1 MICSLLIAFGALL
14 SDSGFVIVAEVQQAK
29 ILLHS
34 VNNKSSPNAFELN
47 PDVLK
52 EISQMEPPIRVI
64 AAVGNARVGKSTF
77 LNVFSSIFS
86 LERKSN
92 AIEEVFESG
101 DSLNPVTRGVWAHII
116 RHPDKNG
123 SILLLDVEGT
133 DLGNDSVTDRLSMF
147 TAMLSSG
154 LNIFALQVVKN
165 GDIDFLY
172 RIVRLS
178 ELVFEGK
185 EIPNN
190 FPKLRI
196 VLRTNL
202 NVPDDDSLEDYIRQT
217 IFHPDGQSMGK
228 EEIIKKYFPEDRI
241 SVSHIPSVDNSSEL
255 FRDIKRLQE
264 SSAWESF
271 EKLVQK
277 MKDSPVKYS
286 SGGPPI
292 DGEAL
297 RVLTTKLVEAMN
309 SPNDSWKDFGD
320 VYAAMERY
328 ICIRRYEE
336 YIKPVLLEQT
346 SREMEDNMSKALH
359 KFEQECSLPSE
370 ILKVKEE
377 LKSTL
382 EEKRKR
388 EEEVR
393 RQEEWRRSEERR
405 WEEERTRL
413 KEEKR
418 RLEEEKRRLEEEK
431 RRREEQEN
439 WWEYAKSVAKYFA
452 PFLAGALF
460 FSDEDL
466 KDNVTTLSYSD
477 FNNIGLRGVCWK
489 WNENAQKTYG
499 LTGEDCGVIAQE
511 VKVLYPWAVAEG
523 TDGYLRV
530 HYGILYEMINVAHS
544 NRNSS
549 RLF

>member
-1 MICSLLIAFGALL
+1 MYQTLSLNSKKWTMICLLLIAFGTLL
-14 SDSGFVIVAEVQQAK
+14 SDSGFVIVAEAQQAK
-29 ILLHS
+29 ILLYS
-34 VNNKSSPNAFELN
+34 VNNKNSSNAFLLN

-52 EISQMEPPIRVI
+52 EISEMEPPIRVV
-64 AAVGNARVGKSTF
+64 AAVGNARVGKLTF
-77 LNVFSSIFS
+77 LNLFSSILS
-86 LERKSN
+86 LEGKSD
-92 AIEEVFESG
+92 AIEEVFKSG
-101 DSLNPVTRGVWAHII
+101 ASLDPVTRGVWAHII
-116 RHPDKNG
+116 KHPDKNG

-133 DLGNDSVTDRLSMF
+133 DLGNDYVTDRLSMF

-165 GDIDFLY
+165 GDINFLY

-178 ELVFEGK
+178 ELVFEGRD
-185 EIPNN
+185 ITNN

-202 NVPDDDSLEDYIRQT
+202 DVPDDVSLEYKIRQK
-217 IFHPDGQSMGK
+217 IFHPDEQSMGK
-228 EEIIKKYFPEDRI
+228 EKTIGKYFPKDHC
-241 SVSHIPSVDNSSEL
+241 SVSHIPSVDNPSEL
-255 FRDIKRLQE
+255 FRDIKRLRE
-264 SSAWESF
+264 SSAWNLF
-271 EKLVQK
+271 EKLVHK

-286 SGGPPI
+286 SRGPPI
-292 DGEAL
+292 DGKTL

-309 SPNDSWKDFGD
+309 SANDSWKDFGD

-336 YIKPVLLEQT
+336 YIKPVLLQQT
-346 SREMEDNMSKALH
+346 SREMEDNMFKALRE
-359 KFEQECSLPSE
+359 FEQECNLQSE
-370 ILKVKEE
+370 ITKAEEE
-377 LKSTL
+377 LMGTL

-388 EEEVR
+388 EENEKR
-393 RQEEWRRSEERR
+393 RQEEEN
-405 WEEERTRL
+405 
-413 KEEKR
+413 K
-418 RLEEEKRRLEEEK
+418 
-431 RRREEQEN
+431 RREEVKRKQEEES
-439 WWEYAKSVAKYFA
+439 WWEYAKSAAKYFA
-452 PFLAGALF
+452 PFLAGAY

-466 KDNVTTLSYSD
+466 KDNVTTLSCSD
-477 FNNIGLRGVCWK
+477 FNDIGLRGVCWK

-530 HYGILYEMINVAHS
+530 HYGILHEMINVAHS

>member
-1 MICSLLIAFGALL
+1 MYQTLSLNSKKWTMICLLLIAFGTLL
-14 SDSGFVIVAEVQQAK
+14 SDSGFVIVAEAQQAK
-29 ILLHS
+29 ILLYS
-34 VNNKSSPNAFELN
+34 VNNKNSSNAFLLN

-52 EISQMEPPIRVI
+52 EISEMEPPIRVV

-77 LNVFSSIFS
+77 LNLFSSILS
-86 LERKSN
+86 LEGKSD
-92 AIEEVFESG
+92 AIEEVFKSG
-101 DSLNPVTRGVWAHII
+101 ASLDPVTRGVWAHII
-116 RHPDKNG
+116 KHPDKNG

-133 DLGNDSVTDRLSMF
+133 DLGNDYVTDRLSMF

-165 GDIDFLY
+165 GDINFLY

-178 ELVFEGK
+178 ELVFEGRD
-185 EIPNN
+185 ITNN

-202 NVPDDDSLEDYIRQT
+202 DVPDDVSLEYKIRQK
-217 IFHPDGQSMGK
+217 IFHPDEQSMGK
-228 EEIIKKYFPEDRI
+228 EKTIGKYFPKDHC
-241 SVSHIPSVDNSSEL
+241 SVSHIPSVDNPSEL
-255 FRDIKRLQE
+255 FRDIKRLRE
-264 SSAWESF
+264 SSAWNSF
-271 EKLVQK
+271 EKLVHK

-286 SGGPPI
+286 SRGPPI
-292 DGEAL
+292 DGKTL

-309 SPNDSWKDFGD
+309 SANDSWKDFGD

-336 YIKPVLLEQT
+336 YIKPVLLQQT
-346 SREMEDNMSKALH
+346 SREMEDNMFKALRE
-359 KFEQECSLPSE
+359 FEQECNLQSE
-370 ILKVKEE
+370 ITKAEEE
-377 LKSTL
+377 LMGTL

-388 EEEVR
+388 EEN
-393 RQEEWRRSEERR
+393 
-405 WEEERTRL
+405 
-413 KEEKR
+413 EKR
-418 RLEEEKRRLEEEK
+418 RQEEEKRRQEEENK
-431 RRREEQEN
+431 RREEVKRKQEEES
-439 WWEYAKSVAKYFA
+439 WWEYAKSAAKYFA
-452 PFLAGALF
+452 PFLAGAY

-466 KDNVTTLSYSD
+466 KDNVTTLSCSD
-477 FNNIGLRGVCWK
+477 FNDIGLRGVCWK

>member
-1 MICSLLIAFGALL
+1 MICLLLIAFGTLL
-14 SDSGFVIVAEVQQAK
+14 SDSGFVIVAEAQQAK
-29 ILLHS
+29 ILLYS

-47 PDVLK
+47 PDVLE
-52 EISQMEPPIRVI
+52 EISQMERPIRVI

-92 AIEEVFESG
+92 AIEEVFKSG
-101 DSLNPVTRGVWAHII
+101 ASLNPVTRGVWAHII

-165 GDIDFLY
+165 GDINFLY

-228 EEIIKKYFPEDRI
+228 EKIIKKYFPEDRI
-241 SVSHIPSVDNSSEL
+241 SVSHIPSVDNSEL
-255 FRDIKRLQE
+255 FRDMKRLQE

-309 SPNDSWKDFGD
+309 SPNDFWKDFGD
-320 VYAAMERY
+320 VYAVVETY
-328 ICIRRYEE
+328 ICTRRYEE
-336 YIKPVLLEQT
+336 YIKPVLLQQT
-346 SREMEDNMSKALH
+346 SREMEDNMFKALR
-359 KFEQECSLPSE
+359 KFEQECNLQSE
-370 ILKVKEE
+370 ITKAEEE
-377 LKSTL
+377 LMGTL

-388 EEEVR
+388 EEN
-393 RQEEWRRSEERR
+393 
-405 WEEERTRL
+405 
-413 KEEKR
+413 EKR
-418 RLEEEKRRLEEEK
+418 RQEEEKRRQEEENK
-431 RRREEQEN
+431 RREEVNRKQEEES
-439 WWEYAKSVAKYFA
+439 WWEYAKSAAKYFA
-452 PFLAGALF
+452 PFLAGAYF

-466 KDNVTTLSYSD
+466 RDNVTTLSCSD
-477 FNNIGLRGVCWK
+477 FNDIGLRGVCWK
-489 WNENAQKTYG
+489 WNENAQKTFG
-499 LTGEDCGVIAQE
+499 LTGEDCGVIARE
-511 VKVLYPWAVAEG
+511 VKVLYPWAVAER

-530 HYGILYEMINVAHS
+530 HYGILYEMINVAHGK
-544 NRNSS
+544 RQSS
-549 RLF
+549 RFF

>member
-1 MICSLLIAFGALL
+1 MICLLLIAFGTLL
-14 SDSGFVIVAEVQQAK
+14 SDSGFVIVAEAQQAK
-29 ILLHS
+29 ILLYS

-47 PDVLK
+47 PDVLG

-101 DSLNPVTRGVWAHII
+101 ASLDPVTRGVWAHII

-165 GDIDFLY
+165 GDINFLY

-228 EEIIKKYFPEDRI
+228 EKIIKKYFPEDRI
-241 SVSHIPSVDNSSEL
+241 SVSHIPSVDNSEL
-255 FRDIKRLQE
+255 FRDMKRLQE

-309 SPNDSWKDFGD
+309 SPNDFWKDFGD
-320 VYAAMERY
+320 VYAVVETY
-328 ICIRRYEE
+328 ICTRRYEE
-336 YIKPVLLEQT
+336 YIKPVLLQQT
-346 SREMEDNMSKALH
+346 SREMEDNMFKALR
-359 KFEQECSLPSE
+359 KFEQECSLQSE
-370 ILKVKEE
+370 IKKAEEE
-377 LKSTL
+377 LMSTL
-382 EEKRKR
+382 KEKRKR
-388 EEEVR
+388 EEN
-393 RQEEWRRSEERR
+393 
-405 WEEERTRL
+405 
-413 KEEKR
+413 EKR
-418 RLEEEKRRLEEEK
+418 REEVKRKQEEES
-431 RRREEQEN
+431 
-439 WWEYAKSVAKYFA
+439 WWEYSKSAAKYFV

-466 KDNVTTLSYSD
+466 KDNVTTLSCSD
-477 FNNIGLRGVCWK
+477 FNDIGLRGVCWK

-530 HYGILYEMINVAHS
+530 HYGILHEMINVAHS

>member
-47 PDVLK
+47 PDVLE

-101 DSLNPVTRGVWAHII
+101 ASLDPVTRGVWAHII

-165 GDIDFLY
+165 GDINFLY

-228 EEIIKKYFPEDRI
+228 EKIIKKYFPEDRI
-241 SVSHIPSVDNSSEL
+241 SVSHIPSVDNSEL
-255 FRDIKRLQE
+255 FRDMKRLQE

-309 SPNDSWKDFGD
+309 SPNDFWKDFGD
-320 VYAAMERY
+320 VYAVVETY
-328 ICIRRYEE
+328 ICTRRYEE
-336 YIKPVLLEQT
+336 YIKPVLLQQT
-346 SREMEDNMSKALH
+346 SREMEDNMFKALR
-359 KFEQECSLPSE
+359 KFEQECSLQSE
-370 ILKVKEE
+370 IKKAEEE
-377 LKSTL
+377 LMSTL
-382 EEKRKR
+382 KEKRKR
-388 EEEVR
+388 EENEKRREEVR
-393 RQEEWRRSEERR
+393 RKQEEES
-405 WEEERTRL
+405 
-413 KEEKR
+413 
-418 RLEEEKRRLEEEK
+418 
-431 RRREEQEN
+431 
-439 WWEYAKSVAKYFA
+439 WWEYSKSAAKYFV

-466 KDNVTTLSYSD
+466 KDNVTTLSCSD
-477 FNNIGLRGVCWK
+477 FNDIGLRGVCWK

-530 HYGILYEMINVAHS
+530 HYGILHEMINVAHS

>member
-1 MICSLLIAFGALL
+1 MYQTLSLNSKKWTMICLLLIAFGTLL
-14 SDSGFVIVAEVQQAK
+14 SDSGFVIVAEAQQAK
-29 ILLHS
+29 ILLYS

-47 PDVLK
+47 PDVLE

-101 DSLNPVTRGVWAHII
+101 ASLDPVTRGVWAHII

-133 DLGNDSVTDRLSMF
+133 DLGNDYVTDRLSMF

-165 GDIDFLY
+165 GDINFLY

-228 EEIIKKYFPEDRI
+228 EKIIKKYFPEDRI
-241 SVSHIPSVDNSSEL
+241 SVSHIPSVDNSEL
-255 FRDIKRLQE
+255 FRDMKRLQE

-309 SPNDSWKDFGD
+309 SPNDFWKDFGD
-320 VYAAMERY
+320 VYAVVETY
-328 ICIRRYEE
+328 ICTRRYEE
-336 YIKPVLLEQT
+336 YIKPVLLQQT
-346 SREMEDNMSKALH
+346 SREMEDNMFKALR
-359 KFEQECSLPSE
+359 KFEQECSLQSE
-370 ILKVKEE
+370 IKKAEEE
-377 LKSTL
+377 LMSTL
-382 EEKRKR
+382 KEKRKR
-388 EEEVR
+388 EENEKRREEVR
-393 RQEEWRRSEERR
+393 RKQEEES
-405 WEEERTRL
+405 
-413 KEEKR
+413 
-418 RLEEEKRRLEEEK
+418 
-431 RRREEQEN
+431 
-439 WWEYAKSVAKYFA
+439 WWEYSKSAAKYFV

-466 KDNVTTLSYSD
+466 KDNVTTLSCSD
-477 FNNIGLRGVCWK
+477 FNDIGLRGVCWK

-530 HYGILYEMINVAHS
+530 HYGILHEMINVAHS

>member
-47 PDVLK
+47 PDVLE
-52 EISQMEPPIRVI
+52 EISQMERPIRVI

-92 AIEEVFESG
+92 AIEEVFKSG
-101 DSLNPVTRGVWAHII
+101 ASLNPVTRGVWAHII

-165 GDIDFLY
+165 GDINFLY

-228 EEIIKKYFPEDRI
+228 EKIIKKYFPEDRI
-241 SVSHIPSVDNSSEL
+241 SVSHIPSVDNSEL
-255 FRDIKRLQE
+255 FRDMKRLQE

-320 VYAAMERY
+320 VYTAVERY
-328 ICIRRYEE
+328 ICTRRYED

-346 SREMEDNMSKALH
+346 SGEMEDNMYKALGE
-359 KFEQECSLPSE
+359 FGQECSLPSE
-370 ILKVKEE
+370 IEKAKEE
-377 LKSTL
+377 LRSTL

-388 EEEVR
+388 EEEEKR
-393 RQEEWRRSEERR
+393 RQEEWRRL
-405 WEEERTRL
+405 EEERTRL
-413 KEEKR
+413 K
-418 RLEEEKRRLEEEK
+418 EEKRRLEEEK

-439 WWEYAKSVAKYFA
+439 WWEFAKSAAKYFA
-452 PFLAGALF
+452 PFLAGAY

-466 KDNVTTLSYSD
+466 KDNVTTLSCSD
-477 FNNIGLRGVCWK
+477 FNDIGLRGVCWK

-530 HYGILYEMINVAHS
+530 HYGILHEMINIAHS